1 MDKKNEEMKKCSFC
15 GRTEDEVN
23 LMFNGNNAYICD
35 SCAEY
40 VHSVIAHV
48 QEQFVKEEK
57 KEDELQIKTPHEI
70 KEFLDDYVIGQDM
83 AKIRL
88 AVAVYNHYKRITQT
102 IEEDNI
108 EIEKSNCLLLGK
120 TGTGKTMLART
131 IAKMLNVP
139 FTIVDATVLTEA
151 GYVGE
156 DVESIITRLLQ
167 AADYNVERAEHGIIF
182 IDEIDKISR
191 KSDNPSITRDVSGE
205 GVQQGL
211 LKLLEGS
218 KVLVAPEG
226 GRKHPDQKMIE
237 VDTTNIL
244 FICGGAFEG
253 IERKIAMRLNRHA
266 VGFTEQIK
274 REQIKDENMLKYI
287 TPADLRS
294 FGLIP
299 EIIGRLPVITY
310 LDDLDAEALKRILI
324 EPKNAIIKQYI
335 KLFKI
340 DGITLHIDDE
350 VYQYIVDK
358 AIENKLGAR
367 GLRGITENIMTQA
380 MFDMPSKKV
389 KEFTITL
396 DYAKKELAKYNLEEE
411 TTTNTLVA

>member
-1 MDKKNEEMKKCSFC
+1 MEKKEEEKKCSFC
-15 GRTEDEVN
+15 GRSEDEVN

-57 KEDELQIKTPHEI
+57 KESELQIKTPHEI

-83 AKIRL
+83 AKVRL

-102 IEEDNI
+102 VEEDNI

-310 LDDLDAEALKRILI
+310 LDDLDADALKRILT
-324 EPKNAIIKQYI
+324 EPKNAIIKQYM

-380 MFDMPSKKV
+380 MFDLPSKKE

-396 DYAKKELAKYNLEEE
+396 DYAKKELAKYNLEDES
-411 TTTNTLVA
+411 NTLIA

>member
-1 MDKKNEEMKKCSFC
+1 MEKKEEVKKCSFC

-35 SCAEY
+35 ACAEY

-57 KEDELQIKTPHEI
+57 KEEELQIKTPHEI

-88 AVAVYNHYKRITQT
+88 AVAVYNHYKRITQKV
-102 IEEDNI
+102 EEDNI

-156 DVESIITRLLQ
+156 DVESIISRLLQ
-167 AADYNVERAEHGIIF
+167 AADYNVERAEQGIIF

-266 VGFTEQIK
+266 VGFTEQLK

-340 DGITLHIDDE
+340 DGITLHIDED

-411 TTTNTLVA
+411 TTANTLVA

>member
-1 MDKKNEEMKKCSFC
+1 
-15 GRTEDEVN
+15 
-23 LMFNGNNAYICD
+23 
-35 SCAEY
+35 
-40 VHSVIAHV
+40 
-48 QEQFVKEEK
+48 
-57 KEDELQIKTPHEI
+57 
-70 KEFLDDYVIGQDM
+70 
-83 AKIRL
+83 
-88 AVAVYNHYKRITQT
+88 
-102 IEEDNI
+102 
-108 EIEKSNCLLLGK
+108 
-120 TGTGKTMLART
+120 
-131 IAKMLNVP
+131 
-139 FTIVDATVLTEA
+139 
-151 GYVGE
+151 
-156 DVESIITRLLQ
+156 
-167 AADYNVERAEHGIIF
+167 
-182 IDEIDKISR
+182 
-191 KSDNPSITRDVSGE
+191 
-205 GVQQGL
+205 L

-244 FICGGAFEG
+244 FICGCAFEG

-266 VGFTEQIK
+266 VGFTEQLK

-310 LDDLDAEALKRILI
+310 LDDLDADALKRILT

-340 DGITLHIDDE
+340 DGITLHIDED

>member
-1 MDKKNEEMKKCSFC
+1 MDKKEEVKKCSFC

-35 SCAEY
+35 ACAEY

-48 QEQFVKEEK
+48 QEQFIKEEK
-57 KEDELQIKTPHEI
+57 KEEELQIKTPHEI

-88 AVAVYNHYKRITQT
+88 AVAVYNHYKRITQKV
-102 IEEDNI
+102 EEDNI

-156 DVESIITRLLQ
+156 DVESIISRLLQ
-167 AADYNVERAEHGIIF
+167 AADYNVERAEQGIIF

-266 VGFTEQIK
+266 VGFTEQLK

-340 DGITLHIDDE
+340 DGITLHIDDD

-411 TTTNTLVA
+411 TTANTLVA

>member
-1 MDKKNEEMKKCSFC
+1 MDKKEEVKKCSFC

-35 SCAEY
+35 ACAEY

-57 KEDELQIKTPHEI
+57 KEEELQIKTPHEI

-88 AVAVYNHYKRITQT
+88 AVAVYNHYKRITQKV
-102 IEEDNI
+102 EEDNI

-156 DVESIITRLLQ
+156 DVESIISRLLQ
-167 AADYNVERAEHGIIF
+167 AADYNVERAEQGIIF

-266 VGFTEQIK
+266 VGFTEQLK

-340 DGITLHIDDE
+340 DGITLHIDDD

-396 DYAKKELAKYNLEEE
+396 EYAKKELAKYNLEEE
-411 TTTNTLVA
+411 TTANTLVA

>member
-1 MDKKNEEMKKCSFC
+1 MDKKEEVKKCSFC

-35 SCAEY
+35 ACAEY

-48 QEQFVKEEK
+48 QEQFVKGEK
-57 KEDELQIKTPHEI
+57 KEEELQIKTPHEI

-88 AVAVYNHYKRITQT
+88 AVAVYNHYKRITQKV
-102 IEEDNI
+102 EEDNI

-156 DVESIITRLLQ
+156 DVESIISRLLQ
-167 AADYNVERAEHGIIF
+167 AADYNVERAEQGIIF

-266 VGFTEQIK
+266 VGFTEQLK

-287 TPADLRS
+287 TPTDLRS

-340 DGITLHIDDE
+340 DGITLHIDED

-411 TTTNTLVA
+411 TTANTLVA